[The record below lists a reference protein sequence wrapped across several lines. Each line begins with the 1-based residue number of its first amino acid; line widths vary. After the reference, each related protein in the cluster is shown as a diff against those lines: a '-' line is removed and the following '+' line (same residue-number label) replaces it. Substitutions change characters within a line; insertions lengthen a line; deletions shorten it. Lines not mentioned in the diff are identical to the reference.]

1 VFAANHQL
9 LQEMYVVRI
18 KEKSRMQDSWDIF
31 EMVRAVPGANDPLT
45 LIQPSQQ
52 ENPCP
57 IAG

>member
-1 VFAANHQL
+1 MTASG
-9 LQEMYVVRI
+9 RRR
-18 KEKSRMQDSWDIF
+18 KT
-31 EMVRAVPGANDPLT
+31 MVGIILTPAVPGANDPLT